1 MYIAAD
7 EEPEKKEL
15 LGVNTGIVTKA
26 AKPNPFVKI
35 FSFFSSKRLHILS
48 FARLTRRL
56 LHVLFKFTRRT
67 RYKHSFMLCNAFLQT
82 Y

>member
-35 FSFFSSKRLHILS
+35 FSFFSSKDCI
-48 FARLTRRL
+48 
-56 LHVLFKFTRRT
+56 
-67 RYKHSFMLCNAFLQT
+67 Y
-82 Y
+82 

>member
-1 MYIAAD
+1 MLNCNFLYLYCYVYIAAD

-35 FSFFSSKRLHILS
+35 FSFFSSKKKKNCIGLCQAYKKA
-48 FARLTRRL
+48 FACTP
-56 LHVLFKFTRRT
+56 
-67 RYKHSFMLCNAFLQT
+67 
-82 Y
+82 